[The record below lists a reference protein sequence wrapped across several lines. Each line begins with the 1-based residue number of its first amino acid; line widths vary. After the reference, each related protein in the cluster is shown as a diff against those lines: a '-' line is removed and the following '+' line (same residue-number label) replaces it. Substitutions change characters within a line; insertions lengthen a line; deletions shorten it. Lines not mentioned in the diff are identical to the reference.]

1 MRLAI
6 HTPGEGRPGAFE
18 QDVAVLNI
26 WCDMALANIEL
37 GSPEVAEAA
46 DGGWNLSMECSGL
59 TSFPAR
65 LITEENLGDWLGS
78 HETELSILGT
88 APADDDYDW
97 FEASEGATAT
107 FWDWEAEIDRCTRC
121 RLVIRSR

>member
-1 MRLAI
+1 MRLVI
-6 HTPGEGRPGAFE
+6 HIQGENRPTAFE

-26 WCDMALANIEL
+26 WCDMVLANIEL
-37 GSPEVAEAA
+37 GSPEVAEVA
-46 DGGWNLSMECSGL
+46 DGGWDLSMECLGL
-59 TSFPAR
+59 TSFPVR

-97 FEASEGATAT
+97 LEASDGATAA
-107 FWDWEAEIDRCTRC
+107 FWDGEAEIGRCTRC

>member
-18 QDVAVLNI
+18 QDIAVLNI

-65 LITEENLGDWLGS
+65 LITEENLGTTPQPPRSGTGMRAS
-78 HETELSILGT
+78 GT
-88 APADDDYDW
+88 ARA
-97 FEASEGATAT
+97 AGS
-107 FWDWEAEIDRCTRC
+107 
-121 RLVIRSR
+121 

>member
-1 MRLAI
+1 MTAREAGMRLVI

-59 TSFPAR
+59 TSFPVR

-88 APADDDYDW
+88 TPRPPRSGTGMC
-97 FEASEGATAT
+97 ASGTAR
-107 FWDWEAEIDRCTRC
+107 AAG
-121 RLVIRSR
+121 S